1 MCGLHQAAADLI
13 VEISRLSPET
23 RLALDAL
30 LQGAYKAIDANTEAM
45 DKVRAAVRG
54 CSRER
59 LPTHPG

>member
-13 VEISRLSPET
+13 LEIPRLSPET

-30 LQGAYKAIDANTEAM
+30 LQGAYKAIDANTEVM

-54 CSRER
+54 M
-59 LPTHPG
+59 LA